1 MCHIRAS
8 SYFEGDDRPQGEHG
22 RKGARAPR
30 SFRIEELSL
39 PLPRRTARPKLVA
52 VASRDSPHVML
63 GSLIRLAILLYLQL
77 TYRGRQIVWPL
88 RPIPGIFANGC
99 TNQIYDSNNKSLDRN
114 QKI

>member
-39 PLPRRTARPKLVA
+39 PLPRRAPKVSGRRVA
-52 VASRDSPHVML
+52 GLATCYAWFTHSPRNSAIPSADIPRTTRL
-63 GSLIRLAILLYLQL
+63 LIGLSSLAAPSYSWYFR
-77 TYRGRQIVWPL
+77 
-88 RPIPGIFANGC
+88 
-99 TNQIYDSNNKSLDRN
+99 
-114 QKI
+114 